1 MEEKVIQV
9 TINEIT
15 VTVDVSVKSDRK
27 SCIKK
32 IFFGTLVH
40 VLVRLINI

>member
-9 TINEIT
+9 TISEIT
-15 VTVDVSVKSDRK
+15 VSVDVSVKSDKK

-32 IFFGTLVH
+32 NYFGTLVH